1 MTNGNAERSGNDLP
15 FFNRELS
22 WIEFNARVL
31 EQGLRIELPLLER
44 LRFLTIVS
52 SNFDEFFMVRYAS
65 LKRIA
70 KTARG
75 PACPSGITVRELITK
90 IHARVA
96 ELVQSLY
103 GCLMD
108 DLFPRL
114 SENGLCFLR
123 PGMYTSSQARY
134 LQSLFLKEIFPVLT
148 PVKAAVGERFP
159 LAGNTRLHAAF
170 ELIPIG
176 DRPDRYERHTAVLQ
190 VPPNLDRLVMIP
202 DDGGGR
208 VCFTLLEDVILSNA
222 GALFPGYAIQSSV
235 LFRVTRD
242 ADLGVDEERDE
253 DFLEAMEEIVAGR
266 EHSDPVRLE
275 VSADGSPS
283 LRERLVKLFGL
294 EPAEVYTVSGPID
307 PRVFIGLV
315 ELAGYDR
322 LRYPEWKPVVP
333 PEFSPDEPIWDVI
346 RTRDVAL
353 FHPYESFD
361 PVLRFIND
369 AARDPQVLAIKMTL
383 YRTSGRSPVVRAL
396 AAAAESGKQ
405 VTALVE
411 LKARFDEER
420 NISWANQLER
430 AGVIVVY
437 GIAKLKVHAKA
448 ILVVRRETTGIRRYV
463 HLGTG
468 NYNDRTAKVYTD
480 IGLFSAKEDLTAEV
494 SLFFNAITGYSS
506 APMLRKLAMSPIS
519 LKHRILTMIDR
530 EAERAGAGMPGVI
543 MAKLN
548 SLADPDVIGALYRAS
563 QAGVQVLLNVRGICM
578 LVPGVPGVSEN
589 IHVTSI
595 IDRFLEHSRIV
606 YFHNGGD
613 EEVFLSSADWMTR
626 NLERRVE
633 LLFPV
638 EQEDLR
644 ERISEALRV
653 SFRDNTNA
661 SLLTRDGSYVRIR
674 PQQDEEPIRAQ
685 EELYRDA
692 VRRASRTERLRR
704 GEEFAVRRKPPRTR

>member
-1 MTNGNAERSGNDLP
+1 MVNGNAERSESDLP

-31 EQGLRIELPLLER
+31 EQGLRRELPLLER

-70 KTARG
+70 GTARG
-75 PACPSGITVRELITK
+75 PVCPSGITVRELIVK
-90 IHARVA
+90 IHARVG
-96 ELVQSLY
+96 ELMQSLY
-103 GCLMD
+103 DCLMD
-108 DLFPRL
+108 DIFPRL

-123 PGMYTSSQARY
+123 PGMYTASQARH
-134 LQSLFLKEIFPVLT
+134 LQTLFLKEIFPVLT
-148 PVKAAVGERFP
+148 PVKAAEGERFP

-170 ELIPIG
+170 ALLPISEESDG
-176 DRPDRYERHTAVLQ
+176 PEYRTSVLQ
-190 VPPNLDRLVMIP
+190 VPPSLDRLVMIP
-202 DDGGGR
+202 DDDGR

-222 GALFPGYAIQSSV
+222 GALFPGYAVQSAM

-275 VSADGSPS
+275 VSSDGSPS
-283 LRERLVKLFGL
+283 LRTHLVRLFGL
-294 EPAEVYTVSGPID
+294 EPDEVYTVPGPID
-307 PRVFIGLV
+307 LRVFTGLV

-322 LRYPEWKPVVP
+322 LRFPEWKPIAP
-333 PEFSPDEPIWDVI
+333 PEFSPEEQIWDVI

-353 FHPYESFD
+353 LHPYESFD
-361 PVLRFIND
+361 PVLRFITD
-369 AARDPQVLAIKMTL
+369 AAHDPQVLAIKMTL
-383 YRTSGRSPVVRAL
+383 YRTSGKSPVVKAL

-448 ILVVRRETTGIRRYV
+448 VLVVRREATGIRRYV

-480 IGLFSAKEDLTAEV
+480 VGLFSAKEDLTAEV

-506 APMLRKLAMSPIS
+506 APMLRKLAMAPIS
-519 LKHRILTMIDR
+519 LKHRILTLIER
-530 EAERAGAGMPGVI
+530 EAERAAAGTPGVI

-548 SLADPDVIGALYRAS
+548 SLADPEVIRALYRAS
-563 QAGVQVLLNVRGICM
+563 QAGVQILLNVRGICM

-595 IDRFLEHSRIV
+595 IDRFLEHSRIA

-626 NLERRVE
+626 NLEKRVE

-644 ERISEALRV
+644 ERISEALRMN
-653 SFRDNTNA
+653 FRDNTNA
-661 SLLTRDGSYVRIR
+661 SLLTRDGTYVRIR
-674 PQQDEEPIRAQ
+674 PEKDEEPMRVQ
-685 EELYRDA
+685 EELYREA
-692 VRRASRTERLRR
+692 VRRASRTERLHG
-704 GEEFAVRRKPPRTR
+704 GEEFVVRRKPPRTR